1 MEEINDGGN
10 SWRNGRAENEVTDD
24 IILNGSLVHP

>member
-10 SWRNGRAENEVTDD
+10 PWRNGRAENEVMDD
-24 IILNGSLVHP
+24 IILNGSLVRP